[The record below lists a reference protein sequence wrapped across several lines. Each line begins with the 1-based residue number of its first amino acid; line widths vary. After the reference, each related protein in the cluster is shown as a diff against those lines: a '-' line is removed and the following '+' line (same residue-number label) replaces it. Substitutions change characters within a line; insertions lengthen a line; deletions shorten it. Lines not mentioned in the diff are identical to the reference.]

1 MRPNLERLSP
11 GQRALWE
18 ELSATPE
25 EFTLYGG
32 VAISLRFGHRFSADF
47 DFFAWKPF
55 DPEVLFREIPYLK
68 NAAVLQM
75 ESSTLT
81 CSVERGEPVKV
92 SFFALPHLGIVHSP
106 DIVEG

>member
-1 MRPNLERLSP
+1 MRPNVERLSP
-11 GQRALWE
+11 GQRTLWK

-47 DFFAWKPF
+47 DFFSWKPF
-55 DPEVLFREIPYLK
+55 DPEVLLRAIPYLK

-75 ESSTLT
+75 DSSTADL
-81 CSVERGEPVKV
+81 
-92 SFFALPHLGIVHSP
+92 LGRARRACQSLVLFPAPS
-106 DIVEG
+106 GSRAGA